1 MAEASS
7 GKSSSVVYESE
18 EESSKDYRPGGYH
31 PVHLGDLFLD
41 RYVIVQ
47 KLGWGHFS
55 TVWLCLDQRYNT
67 YVAMK
72 IQKSAPNYTEAA
84 YDEIDILICVAKNY
98 KHPLWVESLAQYYS
112 SGSAHTDIVAKG
124 AASQYTFVVQFLN
137 SFIHV
142 GENGKHVCMVFE
154 VLGVN
159 LLEVIKRFNYKGI
172 PLPICRVISK
182 QVLIGLDYLHR
193 ICGIIHTDLKPENV
207 LLELTQEQIRTVLM
221 HGRLVP
227 QGNKLPTP
235 VTEIPR
241 EMRNLDREMTEEEKK
256 LEAKKQK
263 KREKKQ
269 KYKQRKKEEA
279 KKMIEEV
286 APGTQVAKKKKHKK
300 KKKKQQV
307 PAESDPVASKVIE
320 AVNEDPEPV
329 EILPAEQDNSE
340 NEAAGDADDPQTSPV
355 LKTAISLGSS
365 EVDESIRVKIADLGN
380 ACWLDNHFSAEIQT
394 RQYRSPEVILGVSYN
409 YTADIWSFACML
421 FELITGDF
429 LFEPKSSAG
438 FDKDDDHLAQ
448 MIETL
453 GELPKSFALSGRN
466 SRNFFR
472 SDGTLRKI
480 QQLRFWSLK
489 DVLIEKYHLKESE
502 AIPLSSFL
510 QPMLVYRPEAR
521 ASAQQCLSHPWL
533 SLPANYDY
541 RMTAEESKTLEA
553 EQIRRIEEKSER
565 MMSRDEESSP
575 ELVAQEEEPEAI
587 DADDECPRTESEDE
601 SGSDRAE
608 EAGDLVCDTD
618 YHKRMTDFRKSIKAP

>member
-1 MAEASS
+1 MAEGSS
-7 GKSSSVVYESE
+7 GKSSSVVYDSE
-18 EESSKDYRPGGYH
+18 EESSKDYRAGGYH
-31 PVHLGDLFLD
+31 PVHIGDLFLD

-55 TVWLCLDQRYNT
+55 TVWLCLDQKFHT

-84 YDEIDILICVAKNY
+84 YDEIDILIRVAKNY
-98 KHPLWVESLAQYYS
+98 KHPLWVQSLAQYYPS
-112 SGSAHTDIVAKG
+112 DPAHSEIVKQG

-172 PLPICRVISK
+172 PLPLCRVIGK

-193 ICGIIHTDLKPENV
+193 VCGIIHTDLKPENV
-207 LLELTQEQIRTVLM
+207 LLELTQEQIQTVLM
-221 HGRLVP
+221 HGKLVP
-227 QGNKLPTP
+227 QGKKMPTP
-235 VTEIPR
+235 ITELPAVPSEPQIQP
-241 EMRNLDREMTEEEKK
+241 EMTEEQRKEEEKR
-256 LEAKKQK
+256 QK

-279 KKMIEEV
+279 KKMQEE
-286 APGTQVAKKKKHKK
+286 AIPGAEESKKKKKKHKK
-300 KKKKQQV
+300 KKKKTQATAL
-307 PAESDPVASKVIE
+307 PEEIKASEGLGSSDEDAIPIE
-320 AVNEDPEPV
+320 AAALEDSEP
-329 EILPAEQDNSE
+329 Q
-340 NEAAGDADDPQTSPV
+340 GPV
-355 LKTAISLGSS
+355 LKTAISLGSAD
-365 EVDESIRVKIADLGN
+365 VDEGIRVKIADLGN
-380 ACWLDNHFSAEIQT
+380 ACWLDNHFSTEIQT

-409 YTADIWSFACML
+409 YTADVWSFACML

-429 LFEPKSSAG
+429 LFEPKSGSA

-453 GELPKSFALSGRN
+453 GELPKNFALSGRN

-480 QQLRFWSLK
+480 PELRYWPLRQ
-489 DVLIEKYHLKESE
+489 VLTEKYHIKDSE
-502 AIPLSSFL
+502 AKPLSSFL
-510 QPMLVYRPEAR
+510 LPMLVFRPEAR
-521 ASAQQCLSHPWL
+521 ASAQQCLNHPWL
-533 SLPANYDY
+533 SMPANYDY
-541 RMTAEESKTLEA
+541 RMTSEESKSLEA
-553 EQIRRIEEKSER
+553 DQLRKIEEKSER
-565 MMSRDEESSP
+565 MMSRNEESSP
-575 ELVAQEEEPEAI
+575 EMASQEGEPEGT
-587 DADDECPRTESEDE
+587 DADDECPRTDSEDE

-608 EAGDLVCDTD
+608 EPADLVCDTD
-618 YHKRMTDFRKSIKAP
+618 YHKRMNDFRKSIKAPIV

>member
-1 MAEASS
+1 MAEGSS

-18 EESSKDYRPGGYH
+18 EESAKDYRAGGYH
-31 PVHLGDLFLD
+31 PVRLGDLFLD

-55 TVWLCLDQRYNT
+55 TVWLCLDQKFNT

-84 YDEIDILICVAKNY
+84 YDEIDILIRVAKNY
-98 KHPLWVESLAQYYS
+98 KHPLWVQSLAKYYP
-112 SGSAHTDIVAKG
+112 SGSEHAEIQQG
-124 AASQYTFVVQFLN
+124 ASSQYTFVVQFLN

-193 ICGIIHTDLKPENV
+193 VCGIIHTDLKPENV
-207 LLELTQEQIRTVLM
+207 LLELTQEQIQTVLM
-221 HGRLVP
+221 HGQLMP
-227 QGNKLPTP
+227 QANKLPTP
-235 VTEIPR
+235 LTELPPVPTDPPH
-241 EMRNLDREMTEEEKK
+241 LTEEEIKA
-256 LEAKKQK
+256 EAKRLK
-263 KREKKQ
+263 KREKKL

-279 KKMIEEV
+279 KKKLEEGV
-286 APGTQVAKKKKHKK
+286 PGTEEPKKKKKHKK
-300 KKKKQQV
+300 KKKKTQPAPAQPVSSEPV
-307 PAESDPVASKVIE
+307 PPEVLESSDEEALPIE
-320 AVNEDPEPV
+320 AEPVDPEP
-329 EILPAEQDNSE
+329 Q
-340 NEAAGDADDPQTSPV
+340 GPV
-355 LKTAISLGSS
+355 LKTAISLGSA
-365 EVDESIRVKIADLGN
+365 EVDEGIRVKIADLGN
-380 ACWLDNHFSAEIQT
+380 ACWLDNHFSTEIQT

-409 YTADIWSFACML
+409 YTADVWSFACML

-429 LFEPKSSAG
+429 LFEPKSGSA

-453 GELPKSFALSGRN
+453 GELPKTFALSGRN
-466 SRNFFR
+466 SKKFFGN
-472 SDGTLRKI
+472 DGTLRKI
-480 QQLRFWSLK
+480 PELRYWPLK
-489 DVLIEKYHLKESE
+489 HVLIEKYHLKESE
-502 AIPLSSFL
+502 AKPLSSFL
-510 QPMLVYRPEAR
+510 LPMLAFRPEAR

-533 SLPANYDY
+533 SMPANYIY
-541 RMTAEESKTLEA
+541 RMTPEESKVLEA
-553 EQIRRIEEKSER
+553 DQLHRIEEKSER
-565 MMSRDEESSP
+565 MMSLNEESSP
-575 ELVAQEEEPEAI
+575 ELASQEAEPEAT
-587 DADDECPRTESEDE
+587 DADDECPTESEEE

-608 EAGDLVCDTD
+608 EPGDLVCDTD